1 VLRLIGNV
9 WPGSTLHRA
18 APFGAVV
25 LLLNLASP
33 DWLSAQD
40 DGVPARQE
48 PPAAVDQADPQADPS
63 TQEIPP
69 ETGGFYGTVRSAEM
83 RPVISATVTLPE
95 LGRMAITN
103 GNGEYFLRDVPV
115 GRRQVEV
122 EYLGLTYN
130 AEIEIEEGR
139 LALKHYRLD
148 LTLTALDPIRVEAEA
163 TAASLKMREFVRREA
178 RNAGLF
184 IGRDDID
191 RLVPLQ
197 TSDLLQG
204 TAGIRQEDRFGRR
217 TDIGRGPGGCRP
229 NVFVDGSPVV
239 VFGVDDFF
247 PEHIEAVEVYTSFVQ
262 TPLRYRSDNRCGA
275 IIIWSRETFQ

>member
-1 VLRLIGNV
+1 MLRLIGNV
-9 WPGSTLHRA
+9 WPGSTLHRT

-40 DGVPARQE
+40 DGEPARQE
-48 PPAAVDQADPQADPS
+48 PPAAVDQADPQSDPS

-148 LTLTALDPIRVEAEA
+148 LTLTALDPIRAKILSAAESI
-163 TAASLKMREFVRREA
+163 SLK
-178 RNAGLF
+178 
-184 IGRDDID
+184 
-191 RLVPLQ
+191 
-197 TSDLLQG
+197 
-204 TAGIRQEDRFGRR
+204 RR
-217 TDIGRGPGGCRP
+217 TRLSAISIVTSTVARTVGCRRLRATSGEVAKPLEDP
-229 NVFVDGSPVV
+229 NS
-239 VFGVDDFF
+239 
-247 PEHIEAVEVYTSFVQ
+247 
-262 TPLRYRSDNRCGA
+262 LRRS
-275 IIIWSRETFQ
+275 

>member
-1 VLRLIGNV
+1 MLKLIGNV
-9 WPGSTLHRA
+9 WPGNTLHRA

-40 DGVPARQE
+40 DREPARQE
-48 PPAAVDQADPQADPS
+48 PPA
-63 TQEIPP
+63 QEIPP
-69 ETGGFYGTVRSAEM
+69 ETGGFYGTVRSTEM
-83 RPVISATVTLPE
+83 RPINSATVTLPGM
-95 LGRMAITN
+95 GRMAITN
-103 GNGEYFLRDVPV
+103 GSGEYFLRDVPV
-115 GRRQVEV
+115 GHHQVDV

-130 AEIEIEEGR
+130 AEIEIEEGQ

-148 LTLTALDPIRVEAEA
+148 LTLAELDPIRVEAEA
-163 TAASLKMREFVRREA
+163 TQASLKMRGFVEREA

-191 RLVPLQ
+191 RLAPLQ

-204 TAGIRQEDRFGRR
+204 TAGIRQEDRFQRR
-217 TDIGRGPGGCRP
+217 TDIGRGPGACRP
-229 NVFVDGSPVV
+229 NVFVDGSPVQA
-239 VFGVDDFF
+239 FGVDDFF
-247 PEHIEAVEVYTSFVQ
+247 PEHIEAVEVYTSFVS

-275 IIIWSRETFQ
+275 IIIWSRETF

>member
-1 VLRLIGNV
+1 
-9 WPGSTLHRA
+9 
-18 APFGAVV
+18 
-25 LLLNLASP
+25 LNLASP

-40 DGVPARQE
+40 DGEPARQE

-69 ETGGFYGTVRSAEM
+69 ETGGFYGTVRSTGM

-95 LGRMAITN
+95 TARMAITN

-115 GRRQVEV
+115 GRHRVEV
-122 EYLGLTYN
+122 EYLGLMYN
-130 AEIEIEEGR
+130 AEIEIEEGQ

-148 LTLTALDPIRVEAEA
+148 LTLAELDPILVEAEA
-163 TAASLKMREFVRREA
+163 TAASLKMRGFVERQA
-178 RNAGLF
+178 RNAGLYF
-184 IGRDDID
+184 SRDDID
-191 RLVPLQ
+191 RLAPLQ
-197 TSDLLQG
+197 TTDLLQG
-204 TAGIRQEDRFGRR
+204 AAGVRIDDRFERR
-217 TDIGRGPGGCRP
+217 TDIGRGPGACRP

-262 TPLRYRSDNRCGA
+262 TPLKYRSDNRCGA